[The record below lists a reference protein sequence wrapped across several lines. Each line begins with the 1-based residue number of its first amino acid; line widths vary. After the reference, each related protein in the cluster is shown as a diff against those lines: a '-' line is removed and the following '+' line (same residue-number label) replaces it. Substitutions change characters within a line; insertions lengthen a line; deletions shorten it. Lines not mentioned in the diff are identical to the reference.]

1 MKTILVTGGLGYIG
15 SHIVVEL
22 LNHDKDYKV
31 IIIDNLS
38 TSKIDKIDSIS
49 RSVEKSS
56 DRVLFFLV
64 DVRQYSDIENIFR
77 EHHVDIVIHAAG
89 LKSIAESI
97 KYPSLYYDVNVVGT
111 FSLIRAMKKYGCKK
125 LIFSS
130 SGSVY
135 GSSTSPY
142 REDSITGVGIKHPY
156 GKTKYIQEEFLKD
169 IYSVDKT
176 WDIAILRYFNPVGQ
190 KNMFLRENPNKTPN
204 NLFPYIVG
212 VYKGELSHLTVY
224 GRDYED
230 SPDGTCIRDFIH
242 VCDLADAH
250 VKVCDRINEKRIGF
264 KIYNVGSEKGVSVQQ
279 MIDSFERANNTS
291 IRCEYSDR
299 REGDV
304 SCMVSDCSLIYDE
317 LGWKTVRTLDDIV
330 RLT

>member
-1 MKTILVTGGLGYIG
+1 MMKTILVTGGLGYIG

-22 LNHDKDYKV
+22 LNHDKDYSV
-31 IIIDNLS
+31 IIVDNLS
-38 TSKIDKIDSIS
+38 TSKMEKIESIA
-49 RSVEKSS
+49 RSVKKSS
-56 DRVLFFLV
+56 DRILFFLC
-64 DVRQYSDIENIFR
+64 DIRDHSEIEKIFIEN
-77 EHHVDIVIHAAG
+77 HVDTVIHTAG
-89 LKSIAESI
+89 LKSISESI
-97 KYPSLYYDVNVVGT
+97 KHPSLYYDVNVIGT
-111 FSLIRAMKKYGCKK
+111 LSLIKAMKKHNCKK

-135 GSSTSPY
+135 GSSKSPY
-142 REDSITGVGIKHPY
+142 KEDSITGVGIKHPY

-169 IYSVDKT
+169 IYNVDKT
-176 WDIAILRYFNPVGQ
+176 WDITVLRYFNPIGQ
-190 KNMFLRENPNKTPN
+190 KNMLLREKPNKTPN

-250 VKVCDRINEKRIGF
+250 VKVCDRMVGENIGF
-264 KIYNVGSEKGVSVQQ
+264 KIYNVGGEKGVSVQQ
-279 MIDSFERANNTS
+279 IIDSFERVNGAS
-291 IRCEYSDR
+291 IKCEYSER

-304 SCMVSDCSLIYDE
+304 GCMISDCSLIRE
-317 LGWKTVRTLDDIV
+317 EMGWKSTYGLDDMV
-330 RLT
+330 KL